1 MNVMRVLLID
11 ESKTEHSRFHNYFK
25 DVSGIVFEL
34 SWESDYDAAEKKLF
48 DHDYDLYL
56 IEENFHQEG
65 IDLLRKARDRGV
77 DKAIII
83 LTEKESHALD
93 LTAMSEGA
101 DDYISKEKLSEGGI
115 ERSIRY
121 SYERYKSR
129 LRIALRE
136 ARYRNLFEKS
146 IDAIAITDNN
156 LIIQEANQAMK
167 KLFKVDDKLLIG
179 KSIKP
184 LFAKP
189 DAFEHFAEKV
199 LKQGILKKFSA
210 QLLRK
215 DGQALYC
222 EITSAVLFNLNHE
235 VSGYQLIIN
244 DLTKER
250 KSEQRIM
257 RAEKLGMTGRIARS
271 IAHEVRNPL
280 TNINLALDQ
289 LSDEFKTQESAQMY
303 LELIGR
309 NSERINKLITELLNS
324 AKPSALKIEPHSVKK
339 LLDDTLSLAEDR
351 LQLKGIKLKR
361 VETEDLH
368 ISFDYVNL
376 KTALLNIIIN
386 AIEAMPEEKG
396 ELTVKFYSSL
406 DETHIEIADNGV
418 GIDDETLKQLFDPF
432 FTGKRK
438 GMGLGLTSTQNIIQ
452 QHGGN
457 IDVESE
463 VDFGTTFTINLPKET
478 KKDE

>member
-11 ESKTEHSRFHNYFK
+11 ESKTEYKRFQNYFK
-25 DVSGIVFEL
+25 HVSGIAFEL
-34 SWESDYDAAEKKLF
+34 SWESDIDLAEEKMYA
-48 DHDYDLYL
+48 DDYDLYM
-56 IEENFHQEG
+56 IEENFHQQG
-65 IDLLRKARDRGV
+65 IDLLRKARERGV

-83 LTEKESHALD
+83 LTEKEIYALD

-101 DDYISKEKLSEGGI
+101 DDYISKEKLSEGDI

-121 SYERYKSR
+121 SYERFKAR
-129 LRIALRE
+129 MRIALRE

-146 IDAIAITDNN
+146 INAIVITDKN
-156 LIIQEANQAMK
+156 LNILEANQAMK
-167 KLFKVDDKLLIG
+167 KLFKLDNRLL
-179 KSIKP
+179 KSESVKP
-184 LFAKP
+184 LFAKLST
-189 DAFEHFAEKV
+189 FENFSEKV
-199 LKQGILKKFSA
+199 MKQGLLKNFNA

-215 DGQALYC
+215 DGQRLYC
-222 EITSAVLFNLNHE
+222 EITSAVLFNLEHE
-235 VSGYQLIIN
+235 IAGYQLIIN

-289 LSDEFKTQESAQMY
+289 LSDEFKEAESAQMY

-324 AKPSALKIEPHSVKK
+324 AKPSTLKIEFNSVKK
-339 LLDDTLSLAEDR
+339 LLDDALNLAEDR
-351 LQLKGIKLKR
+351 LRLKGIELKK
-361 VETEDLH
+361 ELTEDVQ
-368 ISFDYVNL
+368 IPFDYVNL

-386 AIEAMPEEKG
+386 AIEAMPEENG
-396 ELTVKFYSSL
+396 TLELKLYTSL
-406 DETHIEIADNGV
+406 DEAHIEISDNGV

-432 FTGKRK
+432 FTGKQK

-463 VDFGTTFTINLPKET
+463 VGIGTTFTINLPKET

>member
-1 MNVMRVLLID
+1 MSVMRVLLID
-11 ESKTEHSRFHNYFK
+11 ESKTEHRRFHNYFK
-25 DVSGIVFEL
+25 HVSGIVFEL
-34 SWESDYDAAEKKLF
+34 SWENDFNMAVEKLF
-48 DHDYDLYL
+48 TDEYDLYL
-56 IEENFHQEG
+56 IEENFHRQG
-65 IDLLRKARDRGV
+65 IDLLRKARDQGV

-83 LTEKESHALD
+83 LTEEESHALD

-146 IDAIAITDNN
+146 IDAIAITDKN
-156 LIIQEANQAMK
+156 LNIQEANQAMK
-167 KLFKVDDKLLIG
+167 KLFKVDDCLLIG
-179 KSIKP
+179 KSMKP
-184 LFAKP
+184 LFEKAE
-189 DAFEHFAEKV
+189 AFEHFTKKV

-222 EITSAVLFNLNHE
+222 EITSAVLFNLNYE
-235 VSGYQLIIN
+235 ISGYQLIIN

-289 LSDEFKTQESAQMY
+289 LSDEFKAHESAQMY

-324 AKPSALKIEPHSVKK
+324 AKPSTLKIEPNSTKK

-351 LQLKGIKLKR
+351 LRLKGIELKR
-361 VETEDLH
+361 KETEDLQLP
-368 ISFDYVNL
+368 FDYVNL

-396 ELTVKFYSSL
+396 ELAINYYSSL
-406 DETHIEIADNGV
+406 DEVHIEISDNGV
-418 GIDDETLKQLFDPF
+418 GIDEETLKQLFDPF

-463 VDFGTTFTINLPKET
+463 VGLGTTFTINLPKVK